1 MSAAI
6 EAWVGDREFTPHP
19 TIGEVVTSPTMMDDQ
34 LALPALRL
42 VPGDYSGATDF
53 KKTNTLE
60 KVW

>member
-6 EAWVGDREFTPHP
+6 EAWVGDGAFTPHP

-42 VPGDYSGATDF
+42 IWVSRQMPAFFSA
-53 KKTNTLE
+53 
-60 KVW
+60 

>member
-6 EAWVGDREFTPHP
+6 EAWVGDGAFTPHP

-42 VPGDYSGATDF
+42 ILGDYSGATD
-53 KKTNTLE
+53 
-60 KVW
+60 